1 MKSTVEQLT
10 TSERTA
16 LALFYDTPA
25 FRALRRLLELERLNT
40 ATKLLLLN
48 PSVDGHYIS
57 KHQGRAEMCKD
68 LNTLIKENYKINV
81 RTEESNSKR
90 NKARG

>member
-10 TSERTA
+10 TEERKA
-16 LALFYDTPA
+16 LALWYDTSTYKIVKK
-25 FRALRRLLELERLNT
+25 LLEIERLNT

-48 PSVDGHYIS
+48 PTTDGHFIS

-68 LNTLIKENYKINV
+68 LHQLVKDNYKTNI
-81 RTEESNSKR
+81 RTEESNKKKR
-90 NKARG
+90 AKS